1 MKKSL
6 IAVLALAMASV
17 MLFAACG
24 DKASESDAAADADT
38 TVSAEADTTA
48 ATEAAAE

>member
-24 DKASESDAAADADT
+24 DKASESDAAADAET
-38 TVSAEADTTA
+38 TVAETVADTTA
-48 ATEAAAE
+48 AAE

>member
-1 MKKSL
+1 MKKSI

-24 DKASESDAAADADT
+24 DKASESDAAETTVAETTVADT
-38 TVSAEADTTA
+38 TVAE
-48 ATEAAAE
+48 

>member
-1 MKKSL
+1 MKKSI

-24 DKASESDAAADADT
+24 DKASDSDAAADETTVAETTVADT
-38 TVSAEADTTA
+38 TVAE
-48 ATEAAAE
+48 